1 MMGFTG
7 SDDVAPE
14 RDDAEPVTGLVAA
27 VTRDLEKAGRVDT
40 FDGQLALQLARK
52 MAHHDAT
59 GIASLSKELRIAMQ
73 LALASDDDDPN
84 PPDDGADAVDEVA
97 RKRDEKRAAA
107 GDSET

>member
-1 MMGFTG
+1 MGFTG

-14 RDDAEPVTGLVAA
+14 RDDVEPVTGLVAA
-27 VTRDLEKAGRVDT
+27 VTRDLERAKRVDT

-73 LALASDDDDPN
+73 LALAPDDDDTD
-84 PPDDGADAVDEVA
+84 PDDDADAVDEVA
-97 RKRDEKRAAA
+97 RKRDDKLAAA
-107 GDSET
+107 SDSET